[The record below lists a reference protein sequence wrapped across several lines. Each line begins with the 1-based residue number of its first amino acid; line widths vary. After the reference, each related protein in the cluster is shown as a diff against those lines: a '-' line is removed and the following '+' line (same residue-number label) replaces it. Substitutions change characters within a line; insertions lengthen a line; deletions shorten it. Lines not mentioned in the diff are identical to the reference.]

1 MGKEAV
7 KKERSVIEKK
17 IMIRLAEWMEREKL
31 LTPDEKRKLQILIE
45 KEEMIP

>member
-1 MGKEAV
+1 MVKEAV

-45 KEEMIP
+45 KEEMIS